1 MLGKKILL
9 ELGKSHISSAST
21 ERLIHFLERLDMNE
35 WMNESIFH
43 NSKLQNQLL
52 KVSEKFNIHF
62 LQFINMRLL
71 LTANK
76 LTESSTYLDL
86 SYRKLLFTNWF
97 LREAWYVNM
106 FSSYMVGVNE
116 QYVKGK
122 CYFLEKNTGK
132 ENDRRIFL
140 VLKSKIR
147 ILERMKKG

>member
-1 MLGKKILL
+1 
-9 ELGKSHISSAST
+9 
-21 ERLIHFLERLDMNE
+21 MNE
-35 WMNESIFH
+35 WMNEWMNKWMNKSIFH
-43 NSKLQNQLL
+43 NSKLQTPVL
-52 KVSEKFNIHF
+52 KVSQKFKIHF

-86 SYRKLLFTNWF
+86 SYRKLFFTNWF

-116 QYVKGK
+116 EYVKDK
-122 CYFLEKNTGK
+122 CHFLEKNTGK
-132 ENDRRIFL
+132 ENGRRTF
-140 VLKSKIR
+140 VVPKSKIR